1 MEESV
6 VPTLFHND
14 EQRTPEKPTWWRRLF
29 PWRGFHLVHGPAY
42 PTRRIAVRATFV
54 TLLLLSALFG
64 SLCGLMLIYSVDLP
78 QMDDLM
84 RYRPDTTTQL
94 LDIHGR
100 EIGSFALERRV
111 VVPYSE
117 FPTVLRQALIS
128 IEDKTFERNWGVN
141 LIRAVGA
148 AWRDLHSRSRAQG
161 S

>member
-6 VPTLFHND
+6 VPTLFHN
-14 EQRTPEKPTWWRRLF
+14 EQRQSRDKPTWWRRLF

-84 RYRPDTTTQL
+84 RYRPDTTTNCSISTAVRSAPL
-94 LDIHGR
+94 R
-100 EIGSFALERRV
+100 SNAA
-111 VVPYSE
+111 SS
-117 FPTVLRQALIS
+117 FPTA
-128 IEDKTFERNWGVN
+128 
-141 LIRAVGA
+141 
-148 AWRDLHSRSRAQG
+148 
-161 S
+161 